1 MTVHRSA
8 NGSRTVVTKRANGGR
23 LVSTGGHR
31 GYAERGFTR
40 GGHRYMGRTYYDHG
54 HYYARAYRGY
64 GWRGGYYYG
73 YAPGYYYG
81 AGFYGWAYNPWAA
94 PVAWGWGW
102 GGAPWY
108 GYYGYYF
115 NPYPVYAS
123 PAFWVTD
130 YLIAANLQAA
140 YEARAAAV
148 AEANSGGNPA
158 GYNPGD
164 DDSGG
169 GGGGGGST
177 AVVLTPEVK
186 QAIADE
192 VKAQIAAEKAAA
204 ATSQSASAA
213 NESDEKVPAALDPN
227 TRTFIVATDL
237 AESLDDGTECTL
249 TSGDVLTR
257 IQDEPDENKNVRVL
271 VSGSQKGDCQSGA
284 QIAVA
289 VDDLQ
294 EMHNHFAEQI
304 DEGLGKLAENQG
316 KNGMPASPA
325 TTRREVADAKA
336 EPDLTVGADIDKADK
351 DAAVAEADARQA
363 AADDSQGGDDD

>member
-1 MTVHRSA
+1 
-8 NGSRTVVTKRANGGR
+8 
-23 LVSTGGHR
+23 
-31 GYAERGFTR
+31 
-40 GGHRYMGRTYYDHG
+40 
-54 HYYARAYRGY
+54 ARAYRGY

-169 GGGGGGST
+169 GGGGGGGSS

-213 NESDEKVPAALDPN
+213 NDSDE
-227 TRTFIVATDL
+227 
-237 AESLDDGTECTL
+237 
-249 TSGDVLTR
+249 
-257 IQDEPDENKNVRVL
+257 
-271 VSGSQKGDCQSGA
+271 
-284 QIAVA
+284 
-289 VDDLQ
+289 
-294 EMHNHFAEQI
+294 
-304 DEGLGKLAENQG
+304 
-316 KNGMPASPA
+316 
-325 TTRREVADAKA
+325 
-336 EPDLTVGADIDKADK
+336 
-351 DAAVAEADARQA
+351 
-363 AADDSQGGDDD
+363 

>member
-1 MTVHRSA
+1 
-8 NGSRTVVTKRANGGR
+8 
-23 LVSTGGHR
+23 
-31 GYAERGFTR
+31 
-40 GGHRYMGRTYYDHG
+40 
-54 HYYARAYRGY
+54 
-64 GWRGGYYYG
+64 
-73 YAPGYYYG
+73 
-81 AGFYGWAYNPWAA
+81 
-94 PVAWGWGW
+94 
-102 GGAPWY
+102 
-108 GYYGYYF
+108 
-115 NPYPVYAS
+115 VYAS

-148 AEANSGGNPA
+148 AEANSGGGNPA

-169 GGGGGGST
+169 NAGGGGGGGSS

-192 VKAQIAAEKAAA
+192 VKAQIQAEKDAAA
-204 ATSQSASAA
+204 ASQPGASASAGA
-213 NESDEKVPAALDPN
+213 PADSDEKAPAALDPN

-237 AESLDDGTECTL
+237 SETQDDGTECTL

-257 IQDEPDENKNVRVL
+257 IQDTPDANKNVKVL
-271 VSGSQKGDCQSGA
+271 VSGSQKGDCASGA
-284 QIAVA
+284 QVSVA

-325 TTRREVADAKA
+325 TTKREVADAKA

-351 DAAVAEADARQA
+351 DAAAAEADAQA
-363 AADDSQGGDDD
+363 AAADNSQGGDDD

>member
-1 MTVHRSA
+1 VHR
-8 NGSRTVVTKRANGGR
+8 GANGGR
-23 LVSTGGHR
+23 TVVKSRPGGGRIVSRGGHR
-31 GYAERGFTR
+31 GYGERGFSR
-40 GGHRYMGRTYYDHG
+40 GGHRYMGRTYYRG
-54 HYYARAYRGY
+54 GRYYGRAYRGY
-64 GWRGGYYYG
+64 GWNGNYYYHYG
-73 YAPGYYYG
+73 PGYYYG
-81 AGFYGWAYNPWAA
+81 AGYYGWAYNPWAA
-94 PVAWGWGW
+94 PVSWGWGW
-102 GGAPWY
+102 GGSPWY

-123 PAFWVTD
+123 PAFWITD
-130 YLIAANLQAA
+130 YLIAANLQEA

-148 AEANSGGNPA
+148 AEANSGGSNPA

-169 GGGGGGST
+169 SGGGGGSS

-192 VKAQIAAEKAAA
+192 VKAQIAAERAQ
-204 ATSQSASAA
+204 ATSQSASANA
-213 NESDEKVPAALDPN
+213 PDSDEKVPPALDPN

-237 AESLDDGTECTL
+237 SETMDDGTECTL

-257 IQDEPDENKNVRVL
+257 IQDTPDENKAVKVL

-284 QIAVA
+284 QVSVA

-316 KNGMPASPA
+316 KNGMPASPS
-325 TTRREVADAKA
+325 TSRTEVADAKA
-336 EPDLTVGADIDKADK
+336 EPDLTVGAEIDKADK
-351 DAAVAEADARQA
+351 EASQAEADAQSA
-363 AADDSQGGDDD
+363 ASDQGGDDD